1 MNTNIDV
8 EKTNEQ
14 IAFLGSVF
22 EGFLN
27 FFQNLVIYIKYFMK
41 GFEQRANYEASAK
54 AGEYDNL
61 GE

>member
-1 MNTNIDV
+1 MNIDV

-14 IAFLGSVF
+14 ISFLGSVL

-27 FFQNLVIYIKYFMK
+27 FFQNLIIYIKYFMK
-41 GFEQRANYEASAK
+41 GFEQRAGYEASAK